1 MRTKESMMAVKVCSS
16 ASAMLTTLTT
26 LKPNSIPEKKL
37 RASTGDP
44 LPADV
49 LWVVCAMW
57 GSRRSPSGG
66 RRNRMGGDPDG
77 PDLGW
82 LNDQ

>member
-1 MRTKESMMAVKVCSS
+1 MRTKESMMAVNVCSS
-16 ASAMLTTLTT
+16 ASAMLTILTT
-26 LKPNSIPEKKL
+26 LRPNSIAEKKL

-49 LWVVCAMW
+49 LWAVLGVW
-57 GSRRSPSGG
+57 GSRTSSSGR

-77 PDLGW
+77 PDLGCRH
-82 LNDQ
+82 DQ

>member
-1 MRTKESMMAVKVCSS
+1 MRTKESMTAANVCSS

-26 LKPNSIPEKKL
+26 LKPNSLAEKKL

-49 LWVVCAMW
+49 LWVVCAVCEAPVCLQAVVVEIGW
-57 GSRRSPSGG
+57 EGIRTG
-66 RRNRMGGDPDG
+66 RI
-77 PDLGW
+77 
-82 LNDQ
+82 